1 MQISKLNE
9 IVALPCQSRSR
20 LAEKTWRFSNN
31 SIVPQFPYMRLADGS
46 LVFIVTPETVSTYR
60 CVSEELGFKQTI
72 AAFDVTLPIIP
83 RSFSP
88 PSHQQPDVTLESD
101 EGIPNYYTTL
111 EFDESEPSKRE
122 KTDEFMTPDSEKK
135 ARTNHRSTVNM
146 NTAGKDAVC
155 IAQKSYYNEMVA
167 FCLLFVICLFVL
179 IAFVVLWRRSM
190 RCNKTTPQKKP
201 KDTESDN
208 IWQTELEEKKSWG
221 RKPAG
226 SILEDYTN

>member
-9 IVALPCQSRSR
+9 IVVLHVSRGIDWRRR
-20 LAEKTWRFSNN
+20 LGGFKQQHRSSVSVHAVGRWPVLFS
-31 SIVPQFPYMRLADGS
+31 SS
-46 LVFIVTPETVSTYR
+46 LQRTVSTYR

-111 EFDESEPSKRE
+111 ELSNLNLQKG

-167 FCLLFVICLFVL
+167 FWPLVCHLSLWL

-190 RCNKTTPQKKP
+190 RMQQNHP
-201 KDTESDN
+201 S
-208 IWQTELEEKKSWG
+208 EKNLRHGIRQYLANRTG
-221 RKPAG
+221 RKRKAEAEKQQD
-226 SILEDYTN
+226 L